1 MEPEVPISMSVAPI
15 ISATSLIFSYFVN
28 NFGHYNKVYGSI
40 GTLMVIMLWLHFNSV
55 ILLIGFE
62 LNASIDKAKAGRA
75 ENT

>member
-1 MEPEVPISMSVAPI
+1 VG
-15 ISATSLIFSYFVN
+15 FSYFVN

-62 LNASIDKAKAGRA
+62 LNASIDKAKKGK
-75 ENT
+75 EVIP